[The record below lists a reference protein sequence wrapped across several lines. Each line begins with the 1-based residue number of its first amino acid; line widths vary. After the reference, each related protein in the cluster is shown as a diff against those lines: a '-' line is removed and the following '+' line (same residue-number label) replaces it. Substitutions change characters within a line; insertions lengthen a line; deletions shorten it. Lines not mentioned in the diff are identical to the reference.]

1 MDTYLRQLRWIFT
14 LPVTW
19 ISLFIAMVI
28 GGFISIKIKMLYA
41 QHTSSDSK
49 KSVQKMKE
57 AFIKT
62 IKRYVEKVIVFIF
75 SYMFIYTIA
84 PAVFQSSNDSQRK
97 IISIAVGLF
106 VSYIYSLHNKQLSS
120 HMVDKV
126 TSEVVPNILPTYN
139 TIQKIP
145 GMKEYVLAYERDI
158 NGHLDHPDFL
168 ILKQTIFD
176 ITKLAENNKYLIRF
190 DAYLRLLT
198 SLVEEHDCLHCINK
212 TLPIFWISHEN
223 KKGKLLDAYEKELFK
238 KIEEGKFKVFRV
250 TTVKS
255 KDILKKQFKNA
266 VDELERK
273 YPTKDNLVFW
283 YLTLIQQFC
292 RHKNCPSNLDETT
305 ANQFDD
311 SKERML
317 QILRSPNLAIED
329 FFSDQP
335 MSHSMITKLH
345 NFIQR
350 DVLTN
355 SSLIEQMDRAI
366 LSIFHENHKRHGSFY
381 LQERDD
387 TIIGALNIA
396 QNKEEPGEIAVYSRN
411 GVAKK
416 AIATFGDVGSYICIG
431 IVKPDEIYTAVQNCF
446 NKIETYRN
454 EAIFDMGGNIQDLL

>member
-198 SLVEEHDCLHCINK
+198 SLVEEHA
-212 TLPIFWISHEN
+212 W
-223 KKGKLLDAYEKELFK
+223 
-238 KIEEGKFKVFRV
+238 
-250 TTVKS
+250 
-255 KDILKKQFKNA
+255 
-266 VDELERK
+266 
-273 YPTKDNLVFW
+273 
-283 YLTLIQQFC
+283 
-292 RHKNCPSNLDETT
+292 
-305 ANQFDD
+305 
-311 SKERML
+311 
-317 QILRSPNLAIED
+317 
-329 FFSDQP
+329 
-335 MSHSMITKLH
+335 
-345 NFIQR
+345 
-350 DVLTN
+350 
-355 SSLIEQMDRAI
+355 
-366 LSIFHENHKRHGSFY
+366 
-381 LQERDD
+381 
-387 TIIGALNIA
+387 
-396 QNKEEPGEIAVYSRN
+396 N
-411 GVAKK
+411 G
-416 AIATFGDVGSYICIG
+416 
-431 IVKPDEIYTAVQNCF
+431 
-446 NKIETYRN
+446 
-454 EAIFDMGGNIQDLL
+454 